1 MKFYKYNVIIN
12 AVIVMDLIEKME
24 KYAKE
29 NYVPIAR
36 KDNIIYLQNLIK
48 ENKLYNILELGS
60 AIGYSAICMASV
72 SDKVRITT
80 IERDEKLYKEACR
93 NVKEADMEERI
104 DIIFDDI
111 FNVDIKG
118 KYDLIFIDA
127 AKAQY
132 IKFFEKVSP
141 CLSDNGIIIS
151 DNIEL
156 LDLQRLTDSKKS
168 KRLVE
173 KMSLYKD
180 YLINLKEY
188 ESEFLSI
195 GDGFAVTRKIVK

>member
-1 MKFYKYNVIIN
+1 
-12 AVIVMDLIEKME
+12 ME
-24 KYAKE
+24 KYAHE

-36 KDNIIYLQNLIK
+36 KDNIEYLKNLIK
-48 ENKLYNILELGS
+48 ENKLYDILELGS

-80 IERDEKLYKEACR
+80 IERDEKLYNEAIK
-93 NVKEADMEERI
+93 NINEAKMNDRI
-104 DIIFDDI
+104 NIIFNDI
-111 FNVDIKG
+111 FNVDING

-141 CLSDNGIIIS
+141 CLKDNGVIIS

-156 LDLQRLTDSKKS
+156 LDLQKLTDSKKS
-168 KRLVE
+168 KKLVE
-173 KMSLYKD
+173 KMGLYKQYLLNLED
-180 YLINLKEY
+180 YET
-188 ESEFLSI
+188 EFLSI
-195 GDGFAVTRKIVK
+195 GDGFAITRKIIK

>member
-1 MKFYKYNVIIN
+1 MSII
-12 AVIVMDLIEKME
+12 DKME

-36 KDNIIYLQNLIK
+36 KDNIEYLQNLIR
-48 ENKLYNILELGS
+48 EAKLYNILELGS

-72 SDKVRITT
+72 SDRVRITT
-80 IERDEKLYKEACR
+80 IERDEKMYNEAIKNIKEA
-93 NVKEADMEERI
+93 EMENRI
-104 DIIFDDI
+104 NIIFDDI
-111 FNVDIKG
+111 FNVEFDG

-141 CLSDNGIIIS
+141 FLSDNGVIIS

-173 KMSLYKD
+173 KMSLYKQ
-180 YLINLKEY
+180 YLIDLEDY